1 MLTSVGLMFF
11 QLVSYFFSLNE
22 LDVFFRGDWRRELV
36 VCGMHV
42 RTLYFVFIFI
52 WYGLYLV
59 RGKVR

>member
-1 MLTSVGLMFF
+1 MFF